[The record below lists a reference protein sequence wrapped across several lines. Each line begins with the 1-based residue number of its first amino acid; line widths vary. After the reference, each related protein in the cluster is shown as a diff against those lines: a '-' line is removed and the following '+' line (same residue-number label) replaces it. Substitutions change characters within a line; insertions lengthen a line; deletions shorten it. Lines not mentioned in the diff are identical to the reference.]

1 MQPYYTKKL
10 NSEVGVPNNNFVSLL
25 SNSEE
30 EKNLRVKEL
39 INESRE
45 PNMENM
51 VKWTKFNSLE

>member
-45 PNMENM
+45 PNLENM